1 MLLSPWKYG
10 LQVMCRGI
18 IMSMDRWYFML
29 VAFRWFALRSGV
41 VFVSIV
47 VNFCIVSVLDVVIVI
62 LIFGVNNGRKQSGH
76 HVAKPNDA
84 WW

>member
-1 MLLSPWKYG
+1 M
-10 LQVMCRGI
+10 
-18 IMSMDRWYFML
+18 
-29 VAFRWFALRSGV
+29 